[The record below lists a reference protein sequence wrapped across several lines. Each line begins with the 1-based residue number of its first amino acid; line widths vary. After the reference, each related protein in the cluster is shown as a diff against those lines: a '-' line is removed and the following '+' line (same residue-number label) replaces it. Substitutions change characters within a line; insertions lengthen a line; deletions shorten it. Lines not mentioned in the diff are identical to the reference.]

1 MQGEEAKRSYLAKKT
16 PSKSFR
22 FLFNKYILWMFG
34 SIERKCQRDLQLT
47 SPTNLTTFLKSNGG
61 QTIMLEKHQN
71 HSFETFATPKLGTT
85 FFNNGHP
92 PLIVDFCIMSSTT
105 LNKIHVAS
113 FTMFKRY
120 GNGTHPSYCQFLK
133 SPKGP
138 SNGIDK
144 NPNPKFFLQH
154 TSSCVDNNT

>member
-1 MQGEEAKRSYLAKKT
+1 
-16 PSKSFR
+16 
-22 FLFNKYILWMFG
+22 MFG

-61 QTIMLEKHQN
+61 QTIMLEKHKIIHLKLLQLQ
-71 HSFETFATPKLGTT
+71 KLGTT

-144 NPNPKFFLQH
+144 NPNLKFFLQH